1 MSESAVEVLRTL
13 GLQGPQDA
21 ATIAC
26 IDSDGIMPSQEL
38 SAIMVYL
45 SSMAEVVSVDK
56 AGRIVIPKAVRD
68 AAGIDERAKLL
79 IAATEK
85 GRVVLQKLDVESLA
99 ERLEKELAGKDIDAI
114 VRKVREE
121 IRARIRKDYPDLLA

>member
-1 MSESAVEVLRTL
+1 
-13 GLQGPQDA
+13 
-21 ATIAC
+21 
-26 IDSDGIMPSQEL
+26 MPSQQL

-99 ERLEKELAGKDIDAI
+99 TRLEKELAGKDINRI
-114 VRKVREE
+114 VREVREE
-121 IRARIRKDYPDLLA
+121 VNARIRRDYPDLAP

>member
-1 MSESAVEVLRTL
+1 
-13 GLQGPQDA
+13 
-21 ATIAC
+21 
-26 IDSDGIMPSQEL
+26 
-38 SAIMVYL
+38 
-45 SSMAEVVSVDK
+45 MAEVVSVDK

-79 IAATEK
+79 IAATER
-85 GRVVLQKLDVESLA
+85 GRVVLQKLDVESLVD
-99 ERLEKELAGKDIDAI
+99 RLEKELAGKDLDAI

>member
-1 MSESAVEVLRTL
+1 
-13 GLQGPQDA
+13 
-21 ATIAC
+21 
-26 IDSDGIMPSQEL
+26 
-38 SAIMVYL
+38 
-45 SSMAEVVSVDK
+45 MAEVVSVDR
-56 AGRIVIPKAVRD
+56 AGRIVIPKAVRE
-68 AAGIDERAKLL
+68 AAGIDERTKLL

-99 ERLEKELAGKDIDAI
+99 DRLEKELAGKDIDAI